1 MSEDKTGVGGGMVV
15 SGIIAAIVG
24 LVVTYVISLILPFP
38 WTLAQTMICVGIASF
53 SGSAVSFTRGYK
65 AGRAPA

>member
-1 MSEDKTGVGGGMVV
+1 MNEDKPRLAGGMVF

-53 SGSAVSFTRGYK
+53 SGSAVSFTRGYQV
-65 AGRAPA
+65 GRVST

>member
-1 MSEDKTGVGGGMVV
+1 MTS
-15 SGIIAAIVG
+15 
-24 LVVTYVISLILPFP
+24 VISLILPFP

-53 SGSAVSFTRGYK
+53 SGAAVSFTRGYK